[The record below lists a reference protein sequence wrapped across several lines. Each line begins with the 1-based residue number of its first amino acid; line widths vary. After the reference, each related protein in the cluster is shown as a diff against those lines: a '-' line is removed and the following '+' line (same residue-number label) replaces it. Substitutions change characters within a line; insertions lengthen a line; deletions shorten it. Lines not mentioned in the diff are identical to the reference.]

1 MMIAF
6 CFFIVRKHFL
16 KTSETKQKTI
26 FQVLA
31 RGVQYKRQDIKG
43 CIKKEQGRKEQ
54 WVY

>member
-1 MMIAF
+1 
-6 CFFIVRKHFL
+6 VRKYFL

-26 FQVLA
+26 PQVLA
-31 RGVQYKRQDIKG
+31 RGVQHTQQDIKG